1 MSDTILSVPR
11 RHFLAGLAAA
21 GAGVIAA
28 PAAALG
34 AKLDDARFRAPADD
48 KWLDSLTGKHKQVF
62 DMPNPSA
69 GLGLIHIRNYL
80 KAWKDTHNLEHPQ
93 VNAVGTLYYMT
104 IPLGLTD
111 PMWAKYKLGEAIQE
125 TDEKT
130 GTFATRNIFWKAD
143 PGETTMSIKARM
155 DWPADAGMEPLQRK
169 GTLFLMCNNA
179 LNLWAMNVA
188 SATNQP
194 MEAVRTEFLAHIVPG
209 VVIVPAMVMAV
220 DQAQAKGCSY
230 MRMG

>member
-1 MSDTILSVPR
+1 MSETILNVPR

-21 GAGVIAA
+21 GAGVLA
-28 PAAALG
+28 PVAALG
-34 AKLDDARFRAPADD
+34 AKLDDTRFRAPADD

-80 KAWKDTHNLEHPQ
+80 KAWKDTHNVEHPQ

-111 PMWAKYKLGEAIQE
+111 PMWAKYKLGEAIKE

-130 GTFATRNIFWKAD
+130 GTFATRNIYWKAD
-143 PGETTMSIKARM
+143 PGETTLSIKGIA
-155 DWPADAGMEPLQRK
+155 DWPADTSMEALQKK
-169 GTLFLMCNNA
+169 GTLFIMCNNA
-179 LNLWAMNVA
+179 LNFWAMNVA
-188 SATNQP
+188 SATSQT

-220 DQAQAKGCSY
+220 DQAQSRGCSY